1 MSEEAPEL
9 TAELVVDG
17 AVPSEPVISPD
28 GCWVAY
34 VVAAVGRR
42 AERRICALGLAAADG
57 GSPPG
62 MLTAGM
68 VADFAPRWAPD
79 SASVFFLSD
88 RTGSVQLH
96 RIWLGGGEAEVL
108 TDWHGEISDAR
119 PFADGRLV
127 AVVATDEPT
136 EEDKRR
142 RAERDDAIVWGEQL
156 RRGRL
161 RVLDLATGELRTV
174 DGLGRRHVVEL
185 APRPEG
191 GALAVIS
198 WASPEEDPGVTTN
211 ELHVVD
217 PETGTVHDLGRIGPR
232 ARSLVWWRADGS
244 WHLAYLARPGPFGG
258 YGGYAVYDVAVT
270 AAAAVHRDLTEGMAV
285 CPTDL
290 AQVADGPPLA
300 LFADGLD
307 TAFYRL
313 DPGRARFR
321 CLSARDGLVN
331 SLTASRSGEVVAA
344 LATTSREPVNVHAG
358 PPGGPLIRLSD
369 TQPALRA
376 IRWGTQ
382 ERLSYQASDGLD
394 LDGLLIL
401 PPGRSRAD
409 GLFPLITWVHGG
421 PPARYADQFLLGPRS
436 PGQWLATAGYAVF
449 LPNPRGGVGHGRDF
463 AAAVVRSAGGAVG
476 GADWNDIVSG
486 IDLLIAGGVA
496 DPDRLGIGGASYGG
510 FMAAW
515 AIGQTDRF
523 KAAMMDAGI
532 SDWGMLLAT
541 SEFGTMD
548 AALSGSC
555 GWEGTG
561 PHPHDQVSPISFA
574 SKVRTPVLIVHGED
588 DTNVPAGQAIYFHR
602 ALNWFGVE
610 HELVIYPREGHRFV
624 ERNHQL
630 DLLRRTR
637 AWFERWLRDG
647 ASDGRGLTA

>member
-1 MSEEAPEL
+1 MSEDTSEL

-17 AVPSEPVISPD
+17 VVPSQPVISPD

-34 VVAAVGRR
+34 VVAPVGRR
-42 AERRICALGLAAADG
+42 AERRICAIWLAAADG

-62 MLTAGM
+62 KLTAGTA
-68 VADFAPRWAPD
+68 ADFGPRWAPD
-79 SASVFFLSD
+79 SGSVFFLSD
-88 RTGSVQLH
+88 RTGSAQLH
-96 RIWLGGGEAEVL
+96 RIRLGGGEAEVL
-108 TDWHGEISDAR
+108 TDWHGEISDAW
-119 PFADGRLV
+119 PLADGRLV

-136 EEDKRR
+136 EEDERR
-142 RAERDDAIVWGEQL
+142 RAERDDAIVWGQQL

-174 DGLGRRHVVEL
+174 DGLGSRHVVEL
-185 APRPEG
+185 APRPQG

-198 WASPEEDPGVTTN
+198 WASPEEDPGAFTG

-217 PETGTVHDLGRIGPR
+217 PEAGTVHDLGRIGPR
-232 ARSLVWWRADGS
+232 ARSPVWWQAGGS
-244 WHLAYLARPGPFGG
+244 WHLAYLARPKGFGG
-258 YGGYAVYDVAVT
+258 YGGYAVYDVAVA
-270 AAAAVHRDLTEGMAV
+270 AAAAVHHDLTEGMTC
-285 CPTDL
+285 CPADL

-307 TAFYRL
+307 TAICRL
-313 DPGRARFR
+313 DPGLRRFR
-321 CLSARDGLVN
+321 RLSERDGLVD
-331 SLTASRSGEVVAA
+331 SLTASRSGEAVAA

-409 GLFPLITWVHGG
+409 GPFPLITWVHGG
-421 PPARYADQFLLGPRS
+421 PPDRYADQFLLGPRR

-463 AAAVVRSAGGAVG
+463 AAAVVRPAGGTVG
-476 GADWNDIVSG
+476 GGDWNDIVSG
-486 IDLLIAGGVA
+486 IDLLIAEGVA

-515 AIGQTDRF
+515 AIGQTGRF

-532 SDWGMLLAT
+532 SDWGTLVAT

-561 PHPHDQVSPISFA
+561 PHPHDQVSPISYA
-574 SKVRTPVLIVHGED
+574 SKVRTPVLIVHGQD
-588 DTNVPAGQAIYFHR
+588 DTNVPVGQAIYFQR
-602 ALNWFGVE
+602 ALRWFGAE
-610 HELVIYPREGHRFV
+610 HELVIYPREGHTFV
-624 ERNHQL
+624 ERSHQL
-630 DLLRRTR
+630 DLLWRTR

-647 ASDGRGLTA
+647 ASDGRGSPA

>member
-1 MSEEAPEL
+1 VSEDAPEL

-17 AVPSEPVISPD
+17 AVPSQPVISPD
-28 GCWVAY
+28 GCQVAY
-34 VVAAVGRR
+34 VVAPVGRR
-42 AERRICALGLAAADG
+42 EERRTCALWLAAADG

-62 MLTAGM
+62 KLTAGM
-68 VADFAPRWAPD
+68 AADFTPRWASD

-108 TDWHGEISDAR
+108 TDWHGEICDAW
-119 PFADGRLV
+119 PLAGGRLV
-127 AVVATDEPT
+127 AVVATDEPG

-156 RRGRL
+156 RRSRL
-161 RVLDLATGELRTV
+161 RVLDLATGELHTV
-174 DGLGRRHVVEL
+174 DGLGRRHVVEV
-185 APRPEG
+185 APRPAG
-191 GALAVIS
+191 SALAVIS
-198 WASPEEDPGVTTN
+198 WASPEKDPGLTTS

-217 PETGTVHDLGRIGPR
+217 PETGTVRDLGQIGPR
-232 ARSLVWWRADGS
+232 ARSPVWWHADDG
-244 WHLAYLARPGPFGG
+244 WHLAYLARPGPLGG
-258 YGGYAVYDVAVT
+258 YGGYAVYDVALT
-270 AAAAVHRDLTEGMAV
+270 AGAGVHHDLTEGMAV
-285 CPTDL
+285 CPAGL
-290 AQVADGPPLA
+290 AQVSDGPPLA

-307 TAFYRL
+307 TAICRL
-313 DPGRARFR
+313 DPGLRQFR
-321 CLSARDGLVN
+321 RLSGRDGLVD
-331 SLTASRSGEVVAA
+331 SLTASGSGEVVAA
-344 LATTSREPVNVHAG
+344 LATTSSEPVNVHAG

-382 ERLSYQASDGLD
+382 QRLSYQATDGLD

-401 PPGRSRAD
+401 PPGKSRAD
-409 GLFPLITWVHGG
+409 GPFPLITWVHGG
-421 PPARYADQFLLGPRS
+421 PPDRYADQFLLGPRR

-463 AAAVVRSAGGAVG
+463 AAAVVRAAGGTVG
-476 GADWNDIVSG
+476 GADWSDIVSG
-486 IDLLIAGGVA
+486 IDLLIAEGVA
-496 DPDRLGIGGASYGG
+496 DPGRLGIGGASYGG

-523 KAAMMDAGI
+523 KAAIMDAGI
-532 SDWGMLLAT
+532 SDWGTLLAT

-548 AALSGSC
+548 AALSGSY

-574 SKVRTPVLIVHGED
+574 SKIRTPVLIAHGQD
-588 DTNVPAGQAIYFHR
+588 DTNVPVSQAIYFHR
-602 ALNWFGVE
+602 ALSRFGVE
-610 HELVIYPREGHRFV
+610 HELVIYPREGHTFA

-630 DLLRRTR
+630 DLLRRTC
-637 AWFERWLRDG
+637 AWFERWLHD
-647 ASDGRGLTA
+647 

>member
-1 MSEEAPEL
+1 MSEDAPEL

-17 AVPSEPVISPD
+17 AVPSQPVISPD

-34 VVAAVGRR
+34 VVAAVGHR
-42 AERRICALGLAAADG
+42 AERRMCALGLAAADG
-57 GSPPG
+57 GSPPRK
-62 MLTAGM
+62 LTAGTT
-68 VADFAPRWAPD
+68 ADFGPRWAPD

-88 RTGSVQLH
+88 RTGSAQLH

-108 TDWHGEISDAR
+108 TDWHGEIRDAW
-119 PFADGRLV
+119 PLADGRLV
-127 AVVATDEPT
+127 ALVATDEPT
-136 EEDKRR
+136 EDDKRR
-142 RAERDDAIVWGEQL
+142 RAERDDAIVWGQQL

-174 DGLGRRHVVEL
+174 DGLGGRHVVEL

-191 GALAVIS
+191 SALAVIS
-198 WASPEEDPGVTTN
+198 WASPEQDPGLVTS

-217 PETGTVHDLGRIGPR
+217 PQTGTVHDLGRTGPR
-232 ARSLVWWRADGS
+232 ARSPVWWQAEGS

-258 YGGYAVYDVAVT
+258 YAVYDVAVT
-270 AAAAVHRDLTEGMAV
+270 APAAVHRDLTEGMSA
-285 CPTDL
+285 CPAGL

-307 TAFYRL
+307 TAIGRL
-313 DPGRARFR
+313 DPGLRRFR
-321 CLSARDGLVN
+321 CLSARDGLVD

-376 IRWGTQ
+376 ISWGTQ
-382 ERLSYQASDGLD
+382 ERLSYQAPDGLD

-409 GLFPLITWVHGG
+409 GPFPLITWVHGG

-463 AAAVVRSAGGAVG
+463 AAAVVRAAGGAVG
-476 GADWNDIVSG
+476 GADWSDIVTG
-486 IDLLIAGGVA
+486 IDLLITEGVA

-523 KAAMMDAGI
+523 KAAIMDAGI

-541 SEFGTMD
+541 GEFGTMD
-548 AALSGSC
+548 AALGGSC

-574 SKVRTPVLIVHGED
+574 SKIRTPVLIVHGQD
-588 DTNVPAGQAIYFHR
+588 DTNVPVSQAIYFHR
-602 ALNWFGVE
+602 ALSWFGVE
-610 HELVIYPREGHRFV
+610 HELVIYPREGHAFA

-630 DLLRRTR
+630 DLLCRTR
-637 AWFERWLRDG
+637 AWFGRWLHDG
-647 ASDGRGLTA
+647 ASDGRGLPA